1 MTSESRESL
10 KPIDGANRSLRRR
23 LTLREELVLVSLPTV
38 TVLAIFGFVEVLS
51 NQRLLFASLASSA
64 FLIYLDPQHGT
75 NATRTLVS
83 AQMLAAISGWLM
95 FMLLG
100 DGYSAGGSAMVIT
113 IMLMVALD
121 VMHPPA
127 VATAL
132 SFAFR
137 ADNAGN
143 LLLFGLAVVVT
154 AVLVVLEQ
162 ITLRL
167 LAHYAKTHPI
177 KQAQQPRDP

>member
-1 MTSESRESL
+1 M
-10 KPIDGANRSLRRR
+10 
-23 LTLREELVLVSLPTV
+23 LVLLPTG
-38 TVLAIFGFVEVLS
+38 TVLAIFAFVEVLS
-51 NQRLLFASLASSA
+51 HQRLLFASLASSA

-83 AQMLAAISGWLM
+83 AQMLAAIAGWLM
-95 FMLLG
+95 FVVLG
-100 DGYSAGGSAMVIT
+100 EGYGAGGAAMVIT
-113 IMLMVALD
+113 IVLMVALD

-143 LLLFGLAVVVT
+143 LLLFGLAVAVT
-154 AVLVVLEQ
+154 AVLVILEQ

-167 LAHYAKTHPI
+167 VAHYATKRSSNGQR
-177 KQAQQPRDP
+177 KLF